1 MYGINDL
8 KNGTTF
14 ELDGQPFIVLDYQHS
29 KQGRSGAVLRTKIR
43 NLLTGATVQ
52 RTFSG
57 SEKFAEV
64 DIERKKVQY
73 LYADGDRYYFM
84 DQKDYTQFDLPAE
97 ELGHS
102 VNYLKDGEVVQFQ
115 FYGDKPIN
123 LDLPVKMDFKVTE
136 AGEGLKGDS
145 ASGSTKVVTVET
157 GLKVNVPLFI
167 KEGDL
172 IRLNTTDGSY
182 VERAK

>member
-8 KNGTTF
+8 KTGTTF
-14 ELDGQPFIVLDYQHS
+14 ELDGSPYVVLDYQHS
-29 KQGRSGAVLRTKIR
+29 KQGRSGAVLRTKLK

-73 LYADGDRYYFM
+73 LYADVGRYYFM
-84 DQKDYTQFDLPAE
+84 DQNDYTQFDLSAE
-97 ELGHS
+97 DMGSNIH
-102 VNYLKDGEVVQFQ
+102 YLKDGELVQFQ

-123 LDLPVKMDFKVTE
+123 LDLPVKMDFAVTE

-145 ASGSTKVVTVET
+145 ASGSTKVVTIET

-167 KEGDL
+167 KQGDL
-172 IRLNTTDGSY
+172 IRINTIDGSY

>member
-1 MYGINDL
+1 MYSINDL
-8 KNGTTF
+8 KTGTTF
-14 ELDGQPFIVLDYQHS
+14 ELDGQPYAVLDYQHS
-29 KQGRSGAVLRTKIR
+29 KKGRSGAVLRTKLK

-57 SEKFAEV
+57 SEKFNEV

-73 LYADGDRYYFM
+73 LYLDGGRYYFM
-84 DQKDYTQFDLPAE
+84 DQNDYTQFDLPADD
-97 ELGHS
+97 LGS
-102 VNYLKDGEVVQFQ
+102 NVNYLKEGEPVQFQ

-123 LDLPVKMDFKVTE
+123 LELPVKMDFLVTE

-145 ASGSTKVVTVET
+145 ASGSTKVVTLET

-167 KEGDL
+167 KQGDNL
-172 IRLNTTDGSY
+172 RINTTDGSY

>member
-8 KNGTTF
+8 KTGTTF
-14 ELDGQPFIVLDYQHS
+14 ELDGQPFVVLDYQHS
-29 KQGRSGAVLRTKIR
+29 KQGRSGAVLRTKLK
-43 NLLTGATVQ
+43 NLLTSATVQ

-57 SEKFAEV
+57 SEKFTEV
-64 DIERKKVQY
+64 QIERKKVQY
-73 LYADGDRYYFM
+73 LYLDNGHYYFM
-84 DQKDYTQFDLPAE
+84 DQDDYTQFDLPAE
-97 ELGHS
+97 DLGS
-102 VNYLKDGEVVQFQ
+102 NVNYLKDGEVVQFQ
-115 FYGDKPIN
+115 FYADKPIS
-123 LDLPVKMDFKVTE
+123 LDLPVKMDFHVTE

-145 ASGSTKVVTVET
+145 ASGSTKVVTLET

-167 KEGDL
+167 KEGDI